1 MDIDFFKDI
10 KNPLIIE
17 GFPGYGLV
25 STIAMEFLISH
36 LNTEVVGKVRSEKL
50 PPMVAIHDGKMIEPI
65 VIYHNPEFNILFVYS
80 MLNPKGIEWEL
91 GNLVFDIAKRTE
103 ARGILSIE
111 GINHVTET
119 GDKVFMFCNNPDM
132 EKKLEDQGVEKLRE
146 GIIMGVTSIVL
157 TNDRKKLVDCIF
169 VESMTEVPDSL
180 GAARVVEILD
190 KVIGFNIDT
199 KPLVETAK
207 IFEEKLKKIMEH
219 TQAVAKRHKEED
231 LNYVG

>member
-1 MDIDFFKDI
+1 MEAEFYKEIH
-10 KNPLIIE
+10 NPLIIE
-17 GFPGYGLV
+17 GFPGFGLV
-25 STIAMEFLISH
+25 STIALEFLISH
-36 LNTEVVGKVRSEKL
+36 LNTEVVGKVHSEKL

-65 VIYHNPEFNILFVYS
+65 VLYHNPEFNILFIYS
-80 MLNPKGIEWEL
+80 MLNPKGLEWDL
-91 GNLVFDIAKRTE
+91 GNLVFDIAKRTN

-111 GINHVTET
+111 GINRVTES
-119 GDKVFMFCNNPDM
+119 GDKVFMFCNNSDM
-132 EKKLEDQGVEKLRE
+132 EKKFEERGLERLRE
-146 GIIMGVTSIVL
+146 GIIMGVTSIIL
-157 TNDRKKLVDCIF
+157 TNDRNKQVDCVF

-207 IFEEKLKKIMEH
+207 IFEDKLKKIMEH